1 MFHCVCA
8 RNFWFYSTQV
18 LVRNLTTNIVRPA
31 RTFVLDP
38 PNIQS
43 SPRNLD
49 LELPNSFVPQPNFY
63 PTFTVHQGL
72 QFVDCQVAYLSS
84 PLAFNIGLHVT
95 WLTWLIKKAST
106 EAAASL
112 SKSSDKTIPELESI
126 QLPTLELYPLL
137 DSYGE
142 QLPKSTLKSREVFEK
157 FSQGLTRYASHVRIG
172 HIRTPASL
180 NLSNRKDYVEQLK
193 KERQERIDKALAKY
207 FEVDRLLA
215 EGDILSLW
223 LPPAHSAL
231 HASFGDLYTPVDEL
245 IHFKVLTCFPSLFL
259 WIDIISY
266 ISCFGALTSGQSIFV

>member
-1 MFHCVCA
+1 MLEV
-8 RNFWFYSTQV
+8 FWCLIVYVLVIYGFYSTQV

-43 SPRNLD
+43 SPQNSD
-49 LELPNSFVPQPNFY
+49 LELRNGSALQENFY

-72 QFVDCQVAYLSS
+72 QFVDRQVAYLSS

-112 SKSSDKTIPELESI
+112 SKSSEKSIPETESI

-142 QLPKSTLKSREVFEK
+142 QLSKSTLNSREVFEK
-157 FSQGLTRYASHVRIG
+157 FSLGLTRYATHVRIG
-172 HIRTPASL
+172 HIRTPASM
-180 NLSNRKDYVEQLK
+180 NLSNRKDYLDQLK

-223 LPPAHSAL
+223 IPPVHPAL
-231 HASFGDLYTPVDEL
+231 HASFGDLHVPVDEL
-245 IHFKVLTCFPSLFL
+245 VHFKVLTCFPSLF
-259 WIDIISY
+259 
-266 ISCFGALTSGQSIFV
+266 